1 MQRLR
6 LWGMVAVP
14 ALAIVLTAALAYTQM
29 PVPEDLKYTQTKDQT
44 PVTFSHKK
52 HQAKNPECTACHVQ
66 IFQMKKGATTEGK
79 PIMVAD
85 LLAGKYCGACH
96 NGQKAFPITDCV
108 KCHPAKK

>member
-52 HQAKNPECTACHVQ
+52 HQAKNPECTVCHVQ